1 MNLTFGEL
9 TQTPLGAISFY
20 AGDSGLR
27 HLAFSPLRK
36 LKQEDN
42 FKDSSPSLF
51 GLETIGVLLTE
62 LNEYFSGIRKTFSVA
77 VDWNN
82 LNGFQKEVLAFT
94 LEIPYGQVRTYGE
107 IAIALGKPGATRA
120 VGMALGSN
128 PIPLVIP
135 CHRVVGSDGAL
146 RGYSGGLKNKAFLL
160 ELEGLRVRDHKLV
173 S

>member
-9 TQTPLGAISFY
+9 TQTPVGPISFY
-20 AGDSGLR
+20 AGDDGLQ
-27 HLAFSPLRK
+27 HLVFSLLRK
-36 LKQEDN
+36 LKQRKN
-42 FKDSSPSLF
+42 LKDAAPSLY
-51 GLETIGVLLTE
+51 GLETIGILLTE
-62 LNEYFSGIRKTFSVA
+62 LNEYFFGIRKTFSVEI
-77 VDWNN
+77 DWNN
-82 LNGFQKEVLAFT
+82 LSGFQREVLAYAN
-94 LEIPYGQVRTYGE
+94 EIPYGQVRTYGE
-107 IAIALGKPGATRA
+107 IAKALGKPGASRA

-160 ELEGLRVRDHKLV
+160 ELEGLRVRNQKLI

>member
-9 TQTPLGAISFY
+9 TQTPLGPISFY
-20 AGDSGLR
+20 AGDCGLQ
-27 HLAFSPLRK
+27 HVNFSPLRK
-36 LKQEDN
+36 LKQGEN
-42 FKDSSPSLF
+42 LKDVSPSLF

-62 LNEYFSGIRKTFSVA
+62 LNEYFFGIRKTFSVKI
-77 VDWNN
+77 DWNI
-82 LNGFQKEVLAFT
+82 LGGFQKEVLAST
-94 LEIPYGQVRTYGE
+94 LDIPYGQVKTYGE
-107 IAIALGKPGATRA
+107 IAQALGKPRGARA

-128 PIPLVIP
+128 PMPLVIP

-160 ELEGLRVRDHKLV
+160 NLEGLRVRDQKLI

>member
-1 MNLTFGEL
+1 LILTFGEL
-9 TQTPLGAISFY
+9 TQTPVGPISFY
-20 AGDSGLR
+20 AGDSGLQ
-27 HLAFSPLRK
+27 HLTFSPLRK
-36 LKQEDN
+36 LKQEPDLR
-42 FKDSSPSLF
+42 DATPSLF
-51 GLETIGVLLTE
+51 GLETTGVLLTE
-62 LNEYFSGIRKTFSVA
+62 LNEYFFGIRKTFSVEI
-77 VDWNN
+77 DWNI
-82 LNGFQKEVLAFT
+82 LNGFKEEVLAFT

-107 IAIALGKPGATRA
+107 IAQALGKPGGARA

-160 ELEGLRVRDHKLV
+160 ELEGLRVRDQKLI

>member
-1 MNLTFGEL
+1 LNLTFGEL
-9 TQTPLGAISFY
+9 TQTPVGPISLY
-20 AGDSGLR
+20 AGDAGLQ
-27 HLAFSPLRK
+27 HLTFSPLRK
-36 LKQEDN
+36 LKQKRDLR
-42 FKDSSPSLF
+42 DATPSLF

-62 LNEYFSGIRKTFSVA
+62 LNEYFFGIRKTFSVEI
-77 VDWNN
+77 DWNI
-82 LNGFQKEVLAFT
+82 LNGFKEEVLAFT

-107 IAIALGKPGATRA
+107 IAQTLGKPGGARA

-146 RGYSGGLKNKAFLL
+146 RGYSGGSKNKAFLL
-160 ELEGLRVRDHKLV
+160 ELEGLRVRDQKLI